1 MKCFFNARADECDD
15 SRSGLVSFAI
25 PDLGVL
31 CRVRQEG
38 NPLELEYK
46 SLIALLNF
54 LKTNEDQIS
63 YREFDIQGNSIA
75 AVFQLAGRLPTP
87 PEILVFHKQIKRFR
101 KSLRFNVSWL
111 PSTFNRAAHGIP
123 DLPPINLKL
132 SFDFA
137 PNKGRNASG
146 VHPFTQIS
154 AKM

>member
-1 MKCFFNARADECDD
+1 MKCYFNGRTDECGDG
-15 SRSGLVSFAI
+15 RGGLVSFAI

-31 CRVRQEG
+31 YRVRQEG
-38 NPLELEYK
+38 SPLELEYK

-54 LKTNEDQIS
+54 LKTNEQLIS
-63 YREFDIQGNSIA
+63 YREFDIQGDSIA
-75 AVFQLAGRLPTP
+75 TVFQLAGRLPTP
-87 PEILVFHKQIKRFR
+87 SEMLIFHQQIQRFR

-111 PSTFNRAAHGIP
+111 PGSLNRAAHGIP
-123 DLPPINLKL
+123 DLPPIDLEL

-137 PNKGRNASG
+137 PNKESTASG